1 MKWQFS
7 NDAPIYS
14 QLIAQIKVGI
24 VSGAFPPGERL
35 PSVRDLATE
44 AGVNPNTMQRA
55 LTELERDG
63 LVYSQRTTGRFVTED
78 QAMIASA
85 KRSLAERHIQAF
97 LEAMSKHYGN
107 APALNHVSL
116 AVEPGRIVG
125 LLGPNGSGKTTLIK
139 LANGLLTPSEGEVL
153 VCDMAPGK
161 ESHASVS
168 YLPERTCIPT
178 WMSVKQLM
186 DFYGDFYRD
195 FNRKAAEEMLTHL
208 NIRLTQR
215 IKQMSKGTR
224 EKVQLIMVM
233 SRAAKLYL
241 LDEPIGGVDPAT
253 RDYILST
260 IIGNYNPEAA
270 VIISTHLIAD
280 VEKVLDEVIF
290 INQGQVVLQSSVD
303 EIREEK
309 GMSVDA
315 LFREVFKC

>member
-1 MKWQFS
+1 MAVLECK
-7 NDAPIYS
+7 
-14 QLIAQIKVGI
+14 
-24 VSGAFPPGERL
+24 
-35 PSVRDLATE
+35 DLT
-44 AGVNPNTMQRA
+44 
-55 LTELERDG
+55 
-63 LVYSQRTTGRFVTED
+63 
-78 QAMIASA
+78 
-85 KRSLAERHIQAF
+85 
-97 LEAMSKHYGN
+97 KHYGS
-107 APALNHVSL
+107 APALTHVNL
-116 AVEPGRIVG
+116 TIEPGRIVG
-125 LLGPNGSGKTTLIK
+125 LLGPNGSGKTTVVNLIPRFYD
-139 LANGLLTPSEGEVL
+139 ASEGEVL
-153 VCDMAPGK
+153 VCGMRPGK
-161 ESHASVS
+161 ESHKSVS

-178 WMSVKQLM
+178 WMSVKQLL

-195 FNRKAAEEMLTHL
+195 FNRKAAEEMLQHL

-215 IKQMSKGTR
+215 IKQMSKGNR